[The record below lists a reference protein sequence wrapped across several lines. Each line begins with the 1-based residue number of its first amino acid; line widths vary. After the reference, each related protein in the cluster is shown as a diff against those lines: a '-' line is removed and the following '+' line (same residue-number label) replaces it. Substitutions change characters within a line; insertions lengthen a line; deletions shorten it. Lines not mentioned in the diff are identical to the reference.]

1 MDFYKVS
8 NMYIQE
14 GIQQKYLDQMEQK
27 SNKKREEEKYDV
39 IQPITRYATSNSA
52 RETETEL
59 LKWVDDYERNIKR
72 KKKAEVV
79 ELPKKWRPLD
89 QELVQAYDEL
99 EGDAPSVVKI
109 TPPDLTSFDAEI
121 DTFTALLDKTAEDGN
136 TVIDQGIA
144 LEERIKALNNKKQE
158 LDSIIKNK
166 SKSQRKQH
174 SKRNRET
181 ENEMMMIEEELTRL
195 NDVYQRLKIQNT
207 QNKKDYAEIQGKLT
221 KSRSDK
227 ADAIKPYEDAQ
238 KAFQG
243 TAFNLSRLP
252 TETEEQY
259 INRLQ
264 DNEELVIN
272 AQQKAD
278 LMRQGII
285 SRFKKNIASLVLNAG
300 LTEQINN
307 TIENACNFDPD
318 DVQARLFINKNFI
331 RFREYY
337 NSYFGKRRNID
348 APEFNEVTREFII
361 PTGKSASSVPSMG
374 LAPTTSIINGGK
386 MIFELTDGGQRVFL
400 GYKGMQVFWSLTSA
414 VGSWYL
420 YKKADMDKITELSGL
435 DEAYISDMTNNSKGS
450 PVKIKQFLIDEGYA
464 PLQLDIKRKNNI
476 DKDGN
481 EDGTTTMGA
490 GLRSKTPTTVPFGK
504 YTLYL
509 RKLIEHN
516 VFKIK
521 QGAHA
526 VKGFPNRHVSDA
538 VIKIIEGL
546 LQDGKVRK
554 SLYNELDNSEQ
565 IFLSSLLEHLNISKQ
580 AGIHKPADT
589 QIHELEVIG
598 GEITSGNNHPDL
610 FKRAKHILSQ
620 LYKMGKIDAKEKKA
634 YYDHLCS

>member
-39 IQPITRYATSNSA
+39 IQPITRYATSNTA

-264 DNEELVIN
+264 ENEELVIN

-337 NSYFGKRRNID
+337 NSY
-348 APEFNEVTREFII
+348 
-361 PTGKSASSVPSMG
+361 
-374 LAPTTSIINGGK
+374 L
-386 MIFELTDGGQRVFL
+386 
-400 GYKGMQVFWSLTSA
+400 
-414 VGSWYL
+414 
-420 YKKADMDKITELSGL
+420 
-435 DEAYISDMTNNSKGS
+435 
-450 PVKIKQFLIDEGYA
+450 
-464 PLQLDIKRKNNI
+464 
-476 DKDGN
+476 
-481 EDGTTTMGA
+481 
-490 GLRSKTPTTVPFGK
+490 
-504 YTLYL
+504 
-509 RKLIEHN
+509 
-516 VFKIK
+516 
-521 QGAHA
+521 
-526 VKGFPNRHVSDA
+526 
-538 VIKIIEGL
+538 
-546 LQDGKVRK
+546 
-554 SLYNELDNSEQ
+554 
-565 IFLSSLLEHLNISKQ
+565 
-580 AGIHKPADT
+580 
-589 QIHELEVIG
+589 
-598 GEITSGNNHPDL
+598 
-610 FKRAKHILSQ
+610 
-620 LYKMGKIDAKEKKA
+620 
-634 YYDHLCS
+634 

>member
-8 NMYIQE
+8 NLYIQE
-14 GIQQKYLDQMEQK
+14 GLQRKYLDEMEQR
-27 SNKKREEEKYDV
+27 SNKKREEEKYDT
-39 IQPITRYATSNSA
+39 IQPITSYAVSDSA
-52 RETETEL
+52 REVETGL
-59 LKWVDDYERNIKR
+59 LKWVDDYQRSIKR

-79 ELPKKWRPLD
+79 EIPKKWRPLD
-89 QELVQAYDEL
+89 QELVKEYDDL
-99 EGDAPSVVKI
+99 EGNAPTAVRL
-109 TPPDLTSFDAEI
+109 TAPDLTPFNAEI
-121 DTFTALLDKTAEDGN
+121 DTYSTLLNKLSDEEKNIRITGQETEDRVRMLNDKKEAILRVVDSGGKKLRRKMNMDLMAIDGELSRLQSRLIN
-136 TVIDQGIA
+136 IETETKQKQKDA
-144 LEERIKALNNKKQE
+144 QE
-158 LDSIIKNK
+158 LI
-166 SKSQRKQH
+166 
-174 SKRNRET
+174 
-181 ENEMMMIEEELTRL
+181 
-195 NDVYQRLKIQNT
+195 
-207 QNKKDYAEIQGKLT
+207 GKLQKVKT
-221 KSRSDK
+221 DK
-227 ADAIKPYEDAQ
+227 EEAIKPYEEAQ

-243 TAFNLSRLP
+243 TAFNITRLP

-259 INRLQ
+259 ITRLQ
-264 DNEELVIN
+264 QNEELVIN

-318 DVQARLFINKNFI
+318 DVQARLFLNKNFI

-348 APEFNEVTREFII
+348 APEFNEVTREFIL
-361 PTGKSASSVPSMG
+361 PTGKSQTTTALPSTG
-374 LAPTTSIINGGK
+374 LAPTTPIINGGK
-386 MIFELTDGGQRVFL
+386 MIYDVSDGRQHLYL

-420 YKKADMDKITELSGL
+420 YKKADLDKIEELSGIGQDYL
-435 DEAYISDMTNNSKGS
+435 SDITMNSKGS

-490 GLRSKTPTTVPFGK
+490 GLRSKIPSTVPFGK

-521 QGAHA
+521 QGAYA
-526 VKGFPNRHVSDA
+526 VKGFPNRHVSDT

-554 SLYNELDNSEQ
+554 TLYNELPHAEQ

-580 AGIHKPADT
+580 AGVHKPADA

-598 GEITSGNNHPDL
+598 GEISSGNNHPDL